1 MRAIQLEIPQEV
13 MLSLKMPPQFMRQQ
27 LLQELAISLYANEYL
42 GFGKARKLA
51 GLSTWEFAE
60 QLGRR
65 GILRHYN
72 DDDLEEDFRFAHET

>member
-1 MRAIQLEIPQEV
+1 MRAMQLEIPQEV

-27 LLQELAISLYANEYL
+27 LLAISLYANEYL

-72 DDDLEEDFRFAHET
+72 DDDLEEDFRFAHEA